1 MEKTIKAMII
11 IFMVIYV
18 ISPLDV
24 CPGPIDDI
32 LVMVISM
39 AASKSKM
46 LNQEKAAEYI
56 DV

>member
-18 ISPLDV
+18 ISPLDA